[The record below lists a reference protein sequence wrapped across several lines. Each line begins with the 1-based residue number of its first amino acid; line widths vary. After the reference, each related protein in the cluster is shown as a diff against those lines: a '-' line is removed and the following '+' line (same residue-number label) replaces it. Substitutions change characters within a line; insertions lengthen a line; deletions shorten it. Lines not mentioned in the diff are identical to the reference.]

1 MPSIGSAGDDDAT
14 SASSRIRHAFSVDV
28 EDWQQS
34 VLDRDLPVSDRFVAP
49 TRRIADLLA
58 AQNVRGTFFVLGNA
72 AVRSPGLIRELADA
86 GHEVQIH
93 GFDHRPVH
101 QMTPAH
107 FREDVRRTK
116 AIVED
121 ITGRE
126 VFGYR
131 APRFSIDA
139 RNLWALDVLVEC
151 GMRYDSSVF
160 PMRVRG
166 YGVAGWFQAP
176 HRVRTAQGAELIEV
190 PVACGDLLGR
200 RVPLGGGGYF
210 RLLPLPFIRRRLM
223 VLQAT
228 GRPAVL
234 YCHPHEFDA
243 DALRESP
250 IPIPLATR
258 LHQGL
263 GRRGFPQKIAAL
275 LRRFRFGPIR
285 DLIGL

>member
-1 MPSIGSAGDDDAT
+1 M
-14 SASSRIRHAFSVDV
+14 RHAISVDV

-34 VLDRDLPVSDRFVAP
+34 VLDHDLPVSDRFVAP
-49 TRRIADLLA
+49 TWRIADLLA
-58 AQNVRGTFFVLGNA
+58 SRDVRATFFVLGNA
-72 AVRSPGLIRELADA
+72 ALKAPDLVGELAAA
-86 GHEVQIH
+86 GHEIQIH
-93 GFDHRPVH
+93 GFDHRSVH
-101 QMTPAH
+101 EMTPAQ
-107 FREDVRRTK
+107 FRDDVRRTK
-116 AIVED
+116 AILED

-131 APRFSIDA
+131 APRFSIDD

-151 GMRYDSSVF
+151 GIQYDSSVF

-166 YGVAGWFQAP
+166 YGVAGWFRTP
-176 HRVRTAQGAELIEV
+176 HRVRTALGAELIEV
-190 PVACGDLLGR
+190 PVACVDWLGR

-210 RLLPLPFIRRRLM
+210 RLLPLSLIRRRLM

-228 GRPAVL
+228 GAPAVL

-250 IPIPLATR
+250 VPIPLATR

-263 GRRGFPQKIAAL
+263 GRRGFPRKIDAL
-275 LRRFRFGPIR
+275 LHEFRFGTIR
-285 DLIGL
+285 DLVGL

>member
-1 MPSIGSAGDDDAT
+1 MARFKGVEAT
-14 SASSRIRHAFSVDV
+14 SASVRVCHAFTVDV

-34 VLDRDLPVSDRFVAP
+34 VLDHGLPVSDRFVAP
-49 TRRIADLLA
+49 TRRIAELLDRA
-58 AQNVRGTFFVLGNA
+58 GVRATFFVLGNA

-93 GFDHRPVH
+93 GFDHRLVH
-101 QMTPAH
+101 GMTPAQ

-131 APRFSIDA
+131 APRFSIDE
-139 RNLWALDVLVEC
+139 RNLWALDVLAEC
-151 GMRYDSSVF
+151 GIRYDSSIF

-166 YGVAGWFQAP
+166 YGVAGWFSAP
-176 HRVRTAQGAELIEV
+176 HRVRTAAGAELIEV
-190 PVACGDLLGR
+190 PVACGELAGR

-223 VLQAT
+223 VLEAAGT
-228 GRPAVL
+228 PAVL

-243 DALRESP
+243 DALRELP
-250 IPIPLATR
+250 VPIPLATR

-263 GRRGFPQKIAAL
+263 GRRGFPRKIAAL
-275 LRRFRFGPIR
+275 LRAFRFGPIR
-285 DLIGL
+285 ELIGL